1 MDTLNIKTNPEDECL
16 ELKNINYKTMLLTGV
31 QQPAQ
36 RKQNISEN
44 IANIDL
50 FLDKESKMNKNEPW
64 NKLDKTDKIK
74 QLCLY
79 VNSISESHALTQEEA
94 DNLKTY
100 LTMSLDKKKLQCVK
114 DVQYDKVTGKIK
126 TIPILSYNPVS
137 RKFTLKRSEKRAST
151 LKSLGK
157 GQSKKKNEV

>member
-1 MDTLNIKTNPEDECL
+1 METANMGTSNIKTKPEDECL

-31 QQPAQ
+31 QQPVQ
-36 RKQNISEN
+36 RKQNIIEN

-79 VNSISESHALTQEEA
+79 VDSISESHALTQEEA
-94 DNLKTY
+94 D
-100 LTMSLDKKKLQCVK
+100 
-114 DVQYDKVTGKIK
+114 
-126 TIPILSYNPVS
+126 
-137 RKFTLKRSEKRAST
+137 T
-151 LKSLGK
+151 LKSY
-157 GQSKKKNEV
+157 